1 MMQRLRNTVAD
12 MLVGVVVILIAF
24 WLLRG
29 VFRMVI
35 WGASLV
41 LIILV
46 VALVLRIAAKIRG

>member
-35 WGASLV
+35 WAASLV